1 MIVRDL
7 LIKLGFKADTAGLDK
22 TERQVGQLKASTIAL
37 GQVMANLA
45 QQGLGAAVNEM
56 QKAAE
61 ASIEFG
67 RGMAN
72 VGSIMGG
79 TEADTIKM
87 AAAAKALGQEFGVM
101 PKDISAAMYDVVGSL
116 GYTADT
122 VDQVRMAVK
131 LGKAGAASTAEGF
144 AVLSAVTKA
153 YGDTSAKTMAHVG
166 DLASASVR
174 LGVLTMPELAASI
187 QQVTPSAA
195 SLGVTLEELFN
206 VQSTLSGTTGSAA
219 EVYTQMQSAMTGLL
233 KKTKSMEIAFK
244 KAFGGEGIKTVK
256 EAIGKYGLQ
265 GTLQKLVAQTDGTQE
280 SLVELFGR
288 VEAVRFALAVTGNQA
303 NDYKE
308 KLKQMGQVSG
318 EVDRTVAKQTTGMG
332 ANAFALDKA
341 KAAAEAQ
348 RIELGDKLAPTYIEL
363 IKLGGEVSKEFGEKL
378 GPVFAMTADNIKSMT
393 GDVNGLGLA
402 FTAIKAIMLGV
413 AQVIDTVATIIADL
427 SDQIMAIAAGTVQVL
442 SGVGLAARGDFQ
454 GAAKAMGSVGTIA
467 DVAKR
472 SSANREAAFM
482 ARTQARERSLYGDP
496 GQAVRNRM
504 AAASA
509 SASAVQG
516 QLGGA
521 LSGLQSWAGQGI
533 NTNVG
538 GVTVNVT
545 VPAGTEAAA
554 AARIGDTGARSMMA
568 QFIHGVQRGFPVQGP
583 AAAQ

>member
-22 TERQVGQLKASTIAL
+22 TDRQIGQLKASTLAL
-37 GQVMANLA
+37 SQVMANLA
-45 QQGLGAAVNEM
+45 QQGIGAAVSEM
-56 QKAAE
+56 KAAAE

-72 VGSIMGG
+72 VASIMGG
-79 TEADTIKM
+79 TEADTLKM
-87 AAAAKALGQEFGVM
+87 AETAKTLGREFGVL

-116 GYTADT
+116 GFTADT

-153 YGDTSAKTMAHVG
+153 YGDTSAKTMEHVG

-187 QQVTPSAA
+187 QQVTPSASA
-195 SLGVTLEELFN
+195 LGVTLEELFN

-233 KKTKSMEIAFK
+233 KKTPALEKAFK
-244 KAFGGEGIKTVK
+244 KTFGGEGIRTAK

-265 GTLQKLVAQTDGTQE
+265 GTLQKLVGQTDGTQE
-280 SLVELFGR
+280 ALVDLFGR
-288 VEAVRFALAVTGNQA
+288 VEAVRFVMSVTGNQA
-303 NDYKE
+303 KDYAE

-318 EVDRTVAKQTTGMG
+318 EVDRTVAKQTSGMG

-341 KAAAEAQ
+341 RAAAEAQ
-348 RIELGDKLAPTYIEL
+348 RIELGDKLAPAYVQLQVTAGNVA
-363 IKLGGEVSKEFGEKL
+363 KLFGDTIVPLFTQTGNTMDAVGEQGQTLDAVFKAIQIVVAGVSASLDFVITQLRMVIQGFK
-378 GPVFAMTADNIKSMT
+378 TAYDAAVALKSG
-393 GDVNGLGLA
+393 GDVGAALRAGYEAEKGMAMGLVGRTVDRA
-402 FTAIKAIMLGV
+402 KIVAGYETASQERERISKTAE
-413 AQVIDTVATIIADL
+413 Q
-427 SDQIMAIAAGTVQVL
+427 
-442 SGVGLAARGDFQ
+442 ARGNI
-454 GAAKAMGSVGTIA
+454 GAI
-467 DVAKR
+467 
-472 SSANREAAFM
+472 SSAF
-482 ARTQARERSLYGDP
+482 
-496 GQAVRNRM
+496 
-504 AAASA
+504 
-509 SASAVQG
+509 
-516 QLGGA
+516 
-521 LSGLQSWAGQGI
+521 SGLQQWAGQSV

-554 AARIGDTGARSMMA
+554 AARIGDTGARSMMS
-568 QFIHGVQRGFPVQGP
+568 QFIHSVQRGFPVQGP
-583 AAAQ
+583 AQ

>member
-7 LIKLGFKADTAGLDK
+7 LIKLGFKADTAGLDR

-101 PKDISAAMYDVVGSL
+101 PKDVSAAMYDVVGSL

-233 KKTKSMEIAFK
+233 KKTKPMEVAFEKAFK
-244 KAFGGEGIKTVK
+244 PEGIKTVK

-303 NDYKE
+303 KDYTD

-332 ANAFALDKA
+332 ANAFSLDKA

-348 RIELGDKLAPTYIEL
+348 RIELGDKLAPAYVQLQVIAGDVA
-363 IKLGGEVSKEFGEKL
+363 KLFGEQIVPL
-378 GPVFAMTADNIKSMT
+378 FTQTGNSMDALSEK
-393 GDVNGLGLA
+393 GSSLD
-402 FTAIKAIMLGV
+402 AIFKVIQFVVAGV
-413 AQVIDTVATIIADL
+413 AQSLDMVITQIRMVIIGIQTAYN
-427 SDQIMAIAAGTVQVL
+427 
-442 SGVGLAARGDFQ
+442 
-454 GAAKAMGSVGTIA
+454 AAKALKEGGDVGGA
-467 DVAKR
+467 LRAGY
-472 SSANREAAFM
+472 EAEKGA
-482 ARTQARERSLYGDP
+482 ALGLYGRTIDR
-496 GQAVRNRM
+496 GKIVAGMQTESQQRETMAKTAQQAQGNID
-504 AAASA
+504 
-509 SASAVQG
+509 AVSSRI
-516 QLGGA
+516 GGA
-521 LSGLQSWAGQGI
+521 LSSLRSWGAQGI

-568 QFIHGVQRGFPVQGP
+568 QFIHSVQRGFPVQGP

>member
-7 LIKLGFKADTAGLDK
+7 LIKMGFKADTAGLDK

-45 QQGLGAAVNEM
+45 QQGIGAAVTEL
-56 QKAAE
+56 KAASE

-87 AAAAKALGQEFGVM
+87 AEAAKTLGKEFGVL
-101 PKDISAAMYDVVGSL
+101 PKDVSAAMYDVVGSL

-153 YGDTSAKTMAHVG
+153 YGDTSAKTMEHVG

-174 LGVLTMPELAASI
+174 LGVLTMPELASSI
-187 QQVTPSAA
+187 QQVTPSASA
-195 SLGVTLEELFN
+195 LGVTLEELFN
-206 VQSTLSGTTGSAA
+206 VQSTLSGVTGSAA
-219 EVYTQMQSAMTGLL
+219 EVYTQMQAAMTGLL
-233 KKTKSMEIAFK
+233 KKTPALEKAFK
-244 KAFGGEGIKTVK
+244 KTFGGEGIKTAK
-256 EAIGKYGLQ
+256 QAIGKYGLQ
-265 GTLQKLVAQTDGTQE
+265 GTLQKLVGQTDGTQE
-280 SLVELFGR
+280 ALVDLFGR
-288 VEAVRFALAVTGNQA
+288 VEAVRFVMSVTGNQA
-303 NDYKE
+303 KDYAD

-363 IKLGGEVSKEFGEKL
+363 IKLGGEVSKEFGDKL
-378 GPVFAMTADNIKSMT
+378 GPVFAMTADNIKALT
-393 GDVNGLGLA
+393 GDVDGLGLA

-442 SGVGLAARGDFQ
+442 SGVGLAAMGDFQ
-454 GAAKAMGSVGTIA
+454 GAAKTIGTVGNIS

-482 ARTQARERSLYGDP
+482 ARTQARERLMYGDP
-496 GQAVRNRM
+496 GRDRM

-509 SASAVQG
+509 TATAVQG

-521 LSGLQSWAGQGI
+521 LSGLQAWAGQGI

-554 AARIGDTGARSMMA
+554 AARIGDTGARSMMS
-568 QFIHGVQRGFPVQGP
+568 QFIHSVQRGFPVQGP
-583 AAAQ
+583 AQ

>member
-7 LIKLGFKADTAGLDK
+7 LIKMGFKSDTAGLDK

-45 QQGLGAAVNEM
+45 QQGIGAAVNEL
-56 QKAAE
+56 KAASE

-72 VGSIMGG
+72 VASIMGG
-79 TEADTIKM
+79 TEADTVKM
-87 AAAAKALGQEFGVM
+87 AEAAKTLGKEFGVL
-101 PKDISAAMYDVVGSL
+101 PKDVSAAMYDVVGSL

-153 YGDTSAKTMAHVG
+153 YGDTSAKTMEHVG

-174 LGVLTMPELAASI
+174 LGVLTMPELASSI
-187 QQVTPSAA
+187 QQVTPSASA
-195 SLGVTLEELFN
+195 LGVTMEELFN
-206 VQSTLSGTTGSAA
+206 VQSTLSGVTGSAA
-219 EVYTQMQSAMTGLL
+219 EVYTQMQAAMTGLL
-233 KKTKSMEIAFK
+233 KKTPALEKAFK
-244 KAFGGEGIKTVK
+244 KTFGGEGIKTAK

-265 GTLQKLVAQTDGTQE
+265 GTLAKLVAQTDGTQE
-280 SLVELFGR
+280 SLTDLFGR
-288 VEAVRFALAVTGNQA
+288 VEAVRFVMSVTGNQA
-303 NDYKE
+303 KDYTD

-318 EVDRTVAKQTTGMG
+318 EVDRTVAKQTSGMG

-348 RIELGDKLAPTYIEL
+348 RIELGDKLAPAYIQL
-363 IKLGGEVSKEFGEKL
+363 VKLGGDVAKEFGDKL
-378 GPVFAMTADNIKSMT
+378 GPVFIMTADNIKALT
-393 GDVNGLGLA
+393 GDTDGLGLA
-402 FTAIKAIMLGV
+402 FTAIKTIMLGV
-413 AQVIDTVATIIADL
+413 AQVIDTVAVIVADL
-427 SDQIMAIAAGTVQVL
+427 SDRIMAIAAGTVQIVNAL
-442 SGVGLAARGDFQ
+442 GLATMGDFKGASETFGGVGI
-454 GAAKAMGSVGTIA
+454 IA
-467 DVAKR
+467 DAAKR
-472 SSANREAAFM
+472 SSADRRAAFL
-482 ARTQARERSLYGDP
+482 ARTQARERSIYGDP
-496 GQAVRNRM
+496 GEAVRNRM

-509 SASAVQG
+509 NANAVQG

-521 LSGLQSWAGQGI
+521 LSSLQAWAGQGI

-554 AARIGDTGARSMMA
+554 AARIGDTGARSMMS

-583 AAAQ
+583 AQ

>member
-22 TERQVGQLKASTIAL
+22 TDRQIGQLKASTIAL

-45 QQGLGAAVNEM
+45 QQGIGAAVTEL
-56 QKAAE
+56 KAASE

-79 TEADTIKM
+79 TEADTLKM
-87 AAAAKALGQEFGVM
+87 AETAKALGKEFGVL

-153 YGDTSAKTMAHVG
+153 YGDTSAKTMEHVG

-187 QQVTPSAA
+187 QQVTPSASA
-195 SLGVTLEELFN
+195 LGVTLEELFN

-233 KKTKSMEIAFK
+233 KKTPALEKAFK
-244 KAFGGEGIKTVK
+244 KTFGGEGIKTAK
-256 EAIGKYGLQ
+256 QAIGKYGLQ
-265 GTLQKLVAQTDGTQE
+265 GTLQKLVGQTDGTQE
-280 SLVELFGR
+280 ALVDLFGR
-288 VEAVRFALAVTGNQA
+288 VEAVRFVMSVTGNQA
-303 NDYKE
+303 KDYAD

-318 EVDRTVAKQTTGMG
+318 EVDRTVAKQTTGLG

-341 KAAAEAQ
+341 KAAAEAN
-348 RIELGDKLAPTYIEL
+348 RIELGDRLAPRYIDL
-363 IKLGGEVSKEFGEKL
+363 IKLGGQVAKVFGDEL
-378 GPVFAMTADNIKSMT
+378 GPVFDLTATDIKSLT
-393 GDVNGLGLA
+393 GDVDGLGLA
-402 FTAIKAIMLGV
+402 FKAIKAILLGV

-427 SDQIMAIAAGTVQVL
+427 SDQIMAMAAGTVQVL
-442 SGVGLAARGDFQ
+442 RGVGLAAMGDFE
-454 GAAKAMGSVGTIA
+454 GAAKTIGSVGNIA

-472 SSANREAAFM
+472 SSANREAGFM
-482 ARTQARERSLYGDP
+482 ARTQARERAMYGDP
-496 GQAVRNRM
+496 GRERM

-509 SASAVQG
+509 SASDVQG
-516 QLGGA
+516 RIGGA
-521 LSGLQSWAGQGI
+521 FSALQSWAGQSV

-568 QFIHGVQRGFPVQGP
+568 QFVHGVQRGFPVQGP
-583 AAAQ
+583 AQ